1 MLFLAA
7 SSDDG
12 QAPVLHP
19 ALSQEEVDSWL
30 SSVPVYA
37 LTSSEGIF
45 LLYGPDGDAVAY
57 FFLTKAAAETMA
69 SQLQEIGMD
78 GADDIAVAPL
88 SLGKIWFGMLDPS
101 GADRVEGVEYRLVP
115 DPRDLNGARM
125 LMTDPE
131 LQTAK
136 PKSEEKDGSEDAIS
150 SRFQSPFNE
159 IPIFLDVR
167 MRVPAE
173 VDGETIEQ
181 LPMYLGLQDMVR
193 TCERFLATE
202 ETSINVA
209 DLNDLVGQMQQDS
222 TVDFRRAVLVQ
233 PEALAM

>member
-1 MLFLAA
+1 LSD
-7 SSDDG
+7 SSDDE
-12 QAPVLHP
+12 QAPVLYP
-19 ALSQEEVDSWL
+19 ALSQEEIDTWL

-57 FFLTKAAAETMA
+57 FFLTSEAADTMA
-69 SQLQEIGMD
+69 SQLKETGMD
-78 GADDIAVAPL
+78 GTADLTVAPL
-88 SLGKIWFGMLDPS
+88 SLGKVWFGMMDPS
-101 GADRVEGVEYRLVP
+101 GTDRVDGVEYRLVP

-125 LMTDPE
+125 LLTDPK
-131 LQTAK
+131 LQTTT
-136 PKSEEKDGSEDAIS
+136 EESDNDDDSS

-167 MRVPAE
+167 MRTPAE
-173 VDGETIEQ
+173 VDGENIEQ
-181 LPMYLGLQDMVR
+181 LPMYMGLQDMIQ
-193 TCERFLATE
+193 TCERFSATE

-222 TVDFRRAVLVQ
+222 NMDFRSSVLVQ
-233 PEALAM
+233 PKALST